1 MEASPLTCGT
11 ARTCPPGTSSSSG
24 RRARSSGWPGS
35 RASPSA
41 QVGRGQRA
49 GGARQPG
56 CCGGRGAGLM
66 SPPACFPG
74 ALQPLTSENLQAVS
88 SSPASPTALYY
99 SIEQA
104 PRLGRLRT
112 ARGDEVR
119 NFTQAQ
125 VRSRPLHETL
135 CQPHSSGV
143 PPHLLGGKL
152 LAERCLLGGAKPS
165 PHGARAGSRMA
176 PAVTVAPRQPE
187 RRWVMASWHHPLGLC
202 CHEAEMSELSPLLG
216 GWRGDLLP
224 ARDAPG
230 ALLARPGRHP
240 LPRGGSDLHL

>member
-1 MEASPLTCGT
+1 
-11 ARTCPPGTSSSSG
+11 
-24 RRARSSGWPGS
+24 
-35 RASPSA
+35 
-41 QVGRGQRA
+41 
-49 GGARQPG
+49 
-56 CCGGRGAGLM
+56 M

-135 CQPHSSGV
+135 RQPHSSGV
-143 PPHLLGGKL
+143 PPHCWAESSCRKGASLGEPNQ
-152 LAERCLLGGAKPS
+152 APTV
-165 PHGARAGSRMA
+165 PA
-176 PAVTVAPRQPE
+176 PAPE
-187 RRWVMASWHHPLGLC
+187 WHQQ
-202 CHEAEMSELSPLLG
+202 
-216 GWRGDLLP
+216 
-224 ARDAPG
+224 
-230 ALLARPGRHP
+230 
-240 LPRGGSDLHL
+240 

>member
-1 MEASPLTCGT
+1 
-11 ARTCPPGTSSSSG
+11 
-24 RRARSSGWPGS
+24 
-35 RASPSA
+35 
-41 QVGRGQRA
+41 
-49 GGARQPG
+49 
-56 CCGGRGAGLM
+56 M

-88 SSPASPTALYY
+88 SGPASPTSLYY

-135 CQPHSSGV
+135 QQPHGSGV

-165 PHGARAGSRMA
+165 PRSAHAGSS
-176 PAVTVAPRQPE
+176 T
-187 RRWVMASWHHPLGLC
+187 GT
-202 CHEAEMSELSPLLG
+202 
-216 GWRGDLLP
+216 
-224 ARDAPG
+224 
-230 ALLARPGRHP
+230 
-240 LPRGGSDLHL
+240 GSDSGPTAARNEMGRGIVASPAGVMLP